1 MSIKTIISAVLVED
15 EPISNSSINY
25 AVSMAAMAN
34 AQLTILI
41 GVPRISARSGTIIPE
56 VPGLVDAANAERRN
70 IAEAYGATLK
80 ELGKDLNLTIEI
92 VSDNYIDIRKRM
104 VANARMSDIIVLDP
118 SEDFTTSRY
127 DIMRAMLFTSGR
139 PVLLV
144 PTDWKRTAAF
154 NRVLVAWDGGAQAA
168 RALADSIPL
177 IECADH
183 TDIIFVERGDDKM
196 VIPALLEAHL
206 RRHCISLTITRL
218 RMNNGDVGRTI
229 RDHAVSSYADLVV
242 MGAWGHSR
250 LWEFTF
256 GGATQDAIANLQ
268 RPTLLS
274 H

>member
-1 MSIKTIISAVLVED
+1 MTIKTIFSAVLVED
-15 EPISNSSINY
+15 QPIQNSSINY
-25 AVSMAAMAN
+25 AVSMATMTN
-34 AQLTILI
+34 AQLLILI
-41 GVPRISARSGTIIPE
+41 GVPRLAARSGTIIPE
-56 VPGLVDAANAERRN
+56 VPELVDAANAERRT
-70 IAEAYGATLK
+70 IAEAYGAKLK
-80 ELGKDLNLTIEI
+80 KLGKDLNLTIEI
-92 VSDNYIDIRKRM
+92 VSDNYIDIRNRM
-104 VANARMSDIIVLDP
+104 VANARMSDIIFLSP
-118 SEDFTTSRY
+118 SKDFTTSRY
-127 DIMRAMLFTSGR
+127 DVMRAMLFTSGR

-144 PTDWKRTAAF
+144 PTEWTRPAAF

-183 TDIIFVERGDDKM
+183 TDIIFVERDDDKM
-196 VIPALLEAHL
+196 VIPAILEAHL
-206 RRHCISLTITRL
+206 RRHCISLTVTRL
-218 RMNNGDVGRTI
+218 LMNNGDVGKTI